1 MVVGTKI
8 SAFIHKNAKAVVHE
22 RFQIKMA
29 GQSARLVR
37 LNLGLSTS
45 SLLIYLISAKK
56 SSNCY
61 DLVKKSVNSSKIHI
75 W

>member
-8 SAFIHKNAKAVVHE
+8 SAFIHKNAKAIHY
-22 RFQIKMA
+22 RSPIKMA

-56 SSNCY
+56 SSICY